1 MYLDTA
7 ILVKLLTVEPDSEF
21 FQSALAGELISTSEL
36 AVTEVWS
43 ALLAKERKKL
53 IGAKQRAAAWRVFNE
68 RVQQRQLTLH
78 PLNGIVLRKANHI
91 LERCHPAVPLR
102 TLDAIHTAACDLSQ
116 DFPLCTTDRRMRD
129 AAQAVGLPVFP
140 AELAPAPVP

>member
-7 ILVKLLTVEPDSEF
+7 ILVKLLVAEPDSEF
-21 FQSALAGELISTSEL
+21 FQEQLAGKLISSSEL
-36 AVTEVWS
+36 AMTEVWS
-43 ALLAKERKKL
+43 ALLSKERSKA
-53 IGAKQRAAAWRVFNE
+53 ISPKQRAAAWRVFNE
-68 RVQQRQLTLH
+68 RVREKQIHLH
-78 PLNGIVLRKANHI
+78 PLNGVVLKKANHI

-129 AAQAVGLPVFP
+129 AAKVLGIPVFP
-140 AELAPAPVP
+140 EVQNA

>member
-7 ILVKLLTVEPDSEF
+7 VLIKLLVEEPDSEF
-21 FQSALAGELISTSEL
+21 FQNALVGSLLSSSEL

-43 ALLAKERKKL
+43 ALLAKERNQH
-53 IGAKQRAAAWRVFNE
+53 ISARQRASAWRVFNE
-68 RVQQRQLTLH
+68 RVQDKQIVLH
-78 PLNGIVLRKANHI
+78 PLNSIVLKKANQV

-102 TLDAIHTAACDLSQ
+102 TLDAIHTAACDLAQ

-129 AAQAVGLPVFP
+129 AATMLAIPVFP
-140 AELAPAPVP
+140 EPEI